1 MTRKEFEKLR
11 QSIEEENI
19 PGKYANPIDYGI
31 QRAAF
36 EKRKFQKLIS
46 VARKVDFKTTRAKA
60 KQWKR
65 QLVRAEQS
73 YELFKGLRKEIEAA
87 KLHVRPAPI
96 PAAKESDRLRP

>member
-11 QSIEEENI
+11 LSIEEENFF
-19 PGKYANPIDYGI
+19 GNYANPIDYGI

-65 QLVRAEQS
+65 QLDRAEQS
-73 YELFKGLRKEIEAA
+73 YERFKGLRKEIEAA
-87 KLHVRPAPI
+87 KLQVRPAPI
-96 PAAKESDRLRP
+96 SPGEASNRLRP